1 MARTRWLTEPERRA
15 WRNLSLMQLQLQALL
30 GRELASDGLSYQDY
44 LVLAY
49 LSDRPDNQAR
59 LTDIGRQLGWEKSR
73 VSHHITRM
81 ESRALVER
89 VKCPTDQRGWFVV
102 MTDDGRASIVA
113 AAPAHV
119 AAVRRHFID
128 LLTPEQINALDE
140 IARTVLEHLP
150 SDD

>member
-1 MARTRWLTEPERRA
+1 MARTRWLSEPERQA
-15 WRNLSLMQLQLQALL
+15 WRNLSLMQLQLHALL
-30 GRELASDGLSYQDY
+30 GRELTGDGLSYQDY
-44 LVLAY
+44 LVLAS

-59 LTDIGRQLGWEKSR
+59 LTDIGRELGWEKSR

-81 ESRALVER
+81 ESRSLVQR
-89 VKCPTDQRGWFVV
+89 VKCPTDQRGWFVM
-102 MTDDGRASIVA
+102 MTDNGRASIEA

-128 LLTPEQINALDE
+128 LLTPQQLGTLDE